1 MVATAS
7 NIKKLKNL
15 KYQQEINLGRG
26 LRAKANRDGS
36 ASWFFRMK
44 MQGLTTPVYMKL
56 GTWPDIT
63 IDEAEDKA
71 RIYRT
76 KIAENIHPRDYEAE
90 QAKIK
95 TQMELEALAN
105 AITLEGLLADY
116 ERSIELFG
124 KNQSPSTMRDRRNGV
139 RNVFAEWLDKPIS
152 AITKEV
158 VLNKIYEWESQRGS
172 RGQVLKVCDYMSAM
186 FNFAKT
192 MDRIASNPFDIRKGR
207 ISRRSKQVHHW
218 LNIAECKTL
227 FSWLEKLQR
236 PEKHTS
242 LIKDTFGLGEYEATV
257 KVQRQLQYDA
267 IALTLLTGLRKLEV
281 LSLRWDQ
288 VYLSRENW
296 GNTKGPY
303 FEFIKSK
310 QQEPMG
316 VPISP
321 QMIPFFERCLARRD
335 MSPFVFPS
343 VRTNKSITNTRKGF
357 AQINMCMPKLE
368 NAPEIMPQVLRKTFA
383 TTAYSLGYSF
393 EQIGLF
399 TGHTSAISNT
409 KVATSAYVARQA
421 DSHREGFETINS
433 ALVGDIEVQLE
444 PMPSKMKDLGSQY
457 GNLQMEIKLLEGQI
471 TETTD
476 QTESQIL
483 LQSLT
488 HHQQR
493 LTQLKEQLKH
503 EGA

>member
-1 MVATAS
+1 
-7 NIKKLKNL
+7 
-15 KYQQEINLGRG
+15 
-26 LRAKANRDGS
+26 
-36 ASWFFRMK
+36 
-44 MQGLTTPVYMKL
+44 
-56 GTWPDIT
+56 
-63 IDEAEDKA
+63 
-71 RIYRT
+71 
-76 KIAENIHPRDYEAE
+76 
-90 QAKIK
+90 
-95 TQMELEALAN
+95 
-105 AITLEGLLADY
+105 
-116 ERSIELFG
+116 
-124 KNQSPSTMRDRRNGV
+124 
-139 RNVFAEWLDKPIS
+139 
-152 AITKEV
+152 
-158 VLNKIYEWESQRGS
+158 
-172 RGQVLKVCDYMSAM
+172 M
-186 FNFAKT
+186 F
-192 MDRIASNPFDIRKGR
+192 
-207 ISRRSKQVHHW
+207 
-218 LNIAECKTL
+218 
-227 FSWLEKLQR
+227 
-236 PEKHTS
+236 
-242 LIKDTFGLGEYEATV
+242 
-257 KVQRQLQYDA
+257 
-267 IALTLLTGLRKLEV
+267 
-281 LSLRWDQ
+281 
-288 VYLSRENW
+288 
-296 GNTKGPY
+296 
-303 FEFIKSK
+303 
-310 QQEPMG
+310 
-316 VPISP
+316 
-321 QMIPFFERCLARRD
+321 
-335 MSPFVFPS
+335 PFVFPS

-399 TGHTSAISNT
+399 TGHTSAVSNT